1 MFFHEKSYDIDEL
14 MRHNM
19 HIHTTFSG
27 CAKPEM
33 TLNDIVRTAEGLD
46 AAVLFQDLKRFGGMG
61 HKNIFCK
68 TNDYEGAM
76 RDTAK
81 WKSVKGYIVWD
92 EPIFEEH
99 LAETRRMIDYCER
112 EYPDVKF
119 GKINVDNEPDL
130 TALFK
135 VQSIPYI
142 ALVKNNTF
150 VDFSVGYVPKATLAR
165 LIEENK

>member
-1 MFFHEKSYDIDEL
+1 MLNITKENFETEVEQADSLVVIDLYADWCGPCKMLAPVMEEL
-14 MRHNM
+14 
-19 HIHTTFSG
+19 
-27 CAKPEM
+27 
-33 TLNDIVRTAEGLD
+33 
-46 AAVLFQDLKRFGGMG
+46 
-61 HKNIFCK
+61 
-68 TNDYEGAM
+68 
-76 RDTAK
+76 
-81 WKSVKGYIVWD
+81 
-92 EPIFEEH
+92 
-99 LAETRRMIDYCER
+99 ER

-150 VDFSVGYVPKATLAR
+150 VDFSVRYVPKATLAR

>member
-1 MFFHEKSYDIDEL
+1 MLNITKENFEAEVEKADCLVVIDLYADWCGPCKMLAPVIEEL
-14 MRHNM
+14 
-19 HIHTTFSG
+19 
-27 CAKPEM
+27 
-33 TLNDIVRTAEGLD
+33 
-46 AAVLFQDLKRFGGMG
+46 
-61 HKNIFCK
+61 
-68 TNDYEGAM
+68 
-76 RDTAK
+76 
-81 WKSVKGYIVWD
+81 
-92 EPIFEEH
+92 
-99 LAETRRMIDYCER
+99 ER

-150 VDFSVGYVPKATLAR
+150 LDFSVGYVPKNTLVQ

>member
-1 MFFHEKSYDIDEL
+1 MLNITKENFETEVEQADSLVVIDLYADWCGPCKMLAPVMEEL
-14 MRHNM
+14 
-19 HIHTTFSG
+19 
-27 CAKPEM
+27 
-33 TLNDIVRTAEGLD
+33 
-46 AAVLFQDLKRFGGMG
+46 
-61 HKNIFCK
+61 
-68 TNDYEGAM
+68 
-76 RDTAK
+76 
-81 WKSVKGYIVWD
+81 
-92 EPIFEEH
+92 EH
-99 LAETRRMIDYCER
+99 

>member
-1 MFFHEKSYDIDEL
+1 MLNITKENFESEVEKAESLVVIDLYADWCGPCKLLAPVMEEL
-14 MRHNM
+14 
-19 HIHTTFSG
+19 
-27 CAKPEM
+27 
-33 TLNDIVRTAEGLD
+33 
-46 AAVLFQDLKRFGGMG
+46 
-61 HKNIFCK
+61 
-68 TNDYEGAM
+68 
-76 RDTAK
+76 
-81 WKSVKGYIVWD
+81 
-92 EPIFEEH
+92 
-99 LAETRRMIDYCER
+99 ER

-119 GKINVDNEPDL
+119 GKINVDNEPEL

>member
-1 MFFHEKSYDIDEL
+1 MLNITKENFEAEVEKAECLVVIDLYADWCGPCKMLAPVMEEL
-14 MRHNM
+14 
-19 HIHTTFSG
+19 
-27 CAKPEM
+27 
-33 TLNDIVRTAEGLD
+33 
-46 AAVLFQDLKRFGGMG
+46 
-61 HKNIFCK
+61 
-68 TNDYEGAM
+68 
-76 RDTAK
+76 
-81 WKSVKGYIVWD
+81 
-92 EPIFEEH
+92 
-99 LAETRRMIDYCER
+99 ER

>member
-1 MFFHEKSYDIDEL
+1 MLNITKENFESEVEKAESLVVIDLYADWCGPCKMLAPVMEEL
-14 MRHNM
+14 
-19 HIHTTFSG
+19 
-27 CAKPEM
+27 
-33 TLNDIVRTAEGLD
+33 
-46 AAVLFQDLKRFGGMG
+46 
-61 HKNIFCK
+61 
-68 TNDYEGAM
+68 
-76 RDTAK
+76 
-81 WKSVKGYIVWD
+81 
-92 EPIFEEH
+92 
-99 LAETRRMIDYCER
+99 ER

>member
-1 MFFHEKSYDIDEL
+1 MLNITKENFEAEVEKADCLVVIDLYADWCGPCKMLAPVIEEL
-14 MRHNM
+14 
-19 HIHTTFSG
+19 
-27 CAKPEM
+27 
-33 TLNDIVRTAEGLD
+33 
-46 AAVLFQDLKRFGGMG
+46 
-61 HKNIFCK
+61 
-68 TNDYEGAM
+68 
-76 RDTAK
+76 
-81 WKSVKGYIVWD
+81 
-92 EPIFEEH
+92 
-99 LAETRRMIDYCER
+99 ER

-150 VDFSVGYVPKATLAR
+150 LDFSVGYVPKDTLVQ

>member
-1 MFFHEKSYDIDEL
+1 MLNITKENFEAEVEKAECLVVLDLYADWCGPCKMLAPVMEEL
-14 MRHNM
+14 E
-19 HIHTTFSG
+19 S
-27 CAKPEM
+27 
-33 TLNDIVRTAEGLD
+33 
-46 AAVLFQDLKRFGGMG
+46 
-61 HKNIFCK
+61 
-68 TNDYEGAM
+68 
-76 RDTAK
+76 
-81 WKSVKGYIVWD
+81 
-92 EPIFEEH
+92 
-99 LAETRRMIDYCER
+99 